1 MAWAQSAAPDSA
13 AFGSQSGIV
22 SAGVDVSGRSA
33 ADECRADGARLDGA
47 GADRETAGVLGHWCA
62 GLEALL

>member
-1 MAWAQSAAPDSA
+1 MVWAQSAAPDSA

-22 SAGVDVSGRSA
+22 SADVDVSGRSA

-47 GADRETAGVLGHWCA
+47 GADREAADVLGRWCA

>member
-1 MAWAQSAAPDSA
+1 MVWAQSAAPDSA

-47 GADRETAGVLGHWCA
+47 GADREAAGVLGRWCA
-62 GLEALL
+62 SLEALL